1 MKKNALVV
9 LLMIATQ
16 VVMGQNP
23 DLKVG
28 QKTPDLVI
36 TDYILNTPKDK
47 NFSNKF
53 KVVEF
58 WATWCGP
65 CLGAVSHLNELQNK
79 FKDNKNLVFISISD
93 EAPEK
98 INKTLSK
105 IKFETIVVSDQT
117 KKTHE
122 NLIMRKDK
130 SYSIP
135 ATILID
141 DQNIVRFIGH
151 PDMLTPDV
159 LNKFISGQSLV
170 PSEGKKE
177 TKEIT
182 KNAEPENKEVSPQDY
197 TKIYKSDQI
206 NYAVIFSET
215 NPKVIYNM
223 SSYYDFENARLMF
236 LNWDLK
242 SILASL
248 NGVPNYKI
256 VLSNEVPN
264 QNYDFM
270 YTDSSLSNKEESYVI
285 AVKSFLMNKL
295 KLKESDVTVPT
306 DVYLL
311 KVTDAKKL
319 KENENNSKEPSHS
332 GSSKEFINFDCS
344 SLERVSEVISSFY
357 KIIVTNESNSNA
369 KYNFLF
375 KRGSLEELIKELNAY
390 GLTLEKAQRNIDC
403 IQYEK

>member
-1 MKKNALVV
+1 MKRIRLV
-9 LLMIATQ
+9 LLLIIATQ

-65 CLGAVSHLNELQNK
+65 CLGAVPHLNELQNK
-79 FKDNKNLVFISISD
+79 YKDTNNLVFISISD

-141 DQNIVRFIGH
+141 DQNIVRFIGR
-151 PDMLTPDV
+151 PEMLTSELID
-159 LNKFISGQSLV
+159 KFINGQLQDFNEV
-170 PSEGKKE
+170 KKE
-177 TKEIT
+177 MTEVNQT
-182 KNAEPENKEVSPQDY
+182 TEPENKDVSARDLF
-197 TKIYKSDQI
+197 KISSSERVNKSVFLAESNPNHKRD
-206 NYAVIFSET
+206 VPSFCDFS
-215 NPKVIYNM
+215 K
-223 SSYYDFENARLMF
+223 SKLMVF
-236 LNWDLK
+236 NWDLQ
-242 SILASL
+242 SIFAVL
-248 NGVPNYKI
+248 NEVPDYKI
-256 VLSNEVPN
+256 VVSKDISSLK
-264 QNYDFM
+264 YDFL
-270 YTDSSLSNKEESYVI
+270 YIDKNILKNKALFE
-285 AVKSFLMNKL
+285 KDMKLFLMNTL
-295 KLKESDVTVPT
+295 KLKEVNTTRIS

-311 KVTDAKKL
+311 KIMDAKKL
-319 KENENNSKEPSHS
+319 KENENTDVNSGHS
-332 GSSKEFINFDCS
+332 GSTDQYFNFDGTD
-344 SLERVSEVISSFY
+344 LKYVSEGIFNNFN
-357 KIIVTNESNSNA
+357 IIVIDESNSNA

-375 KRGSLEELIKELNAY
+375 KKGSLEDLIKELNAY

>member
-1 MKKNALVV
+1 MKKSTLVV
-9 LLMIATQ
+9 LLLIATQ
-16 VVMGQNP
+16 VTFGQNP

-65 CLGAVSHLNELQNK
+65 CLGAVPHLNELQNK

-141 DQNIVRFIGH
+141 DQNIVRFIGR
-151 PDMLTPDV
+151 PEMLTSELID
-159 LNKFISGQSLV
+159 KFINGQLQDFNEV
-170 PSEGKKE
+170 K
-177 TKEIT
+177 KEIT
-182 KNAEPENKEVSPQDY
+182 EVNQTTEPENKDVSARDLL
-197 TKIYKSDQI
+197 KIYTSERVNKSVFLAESNPNHKRD
-206 NYAVIFSET
+206 VPTLWDFS
-215 NPKVIYNM
+215 K
-223 SSYYDFENARLMF
+223 SKLMVF
-236 LNWDLK
+236 NWDLQ
-242 SILASL
+242 SIFAAL
-248 NGVPNYKI
+248 
-256 VLSNEVPN
+256 NEVPDYKIIVSKDISSLK
-264 QNYDFM
+264 YDFLFI
-270 YTDSSLSNKEESYVI
+270 DKNLLENKALFE
-285 AVKSFLMNKL
+285 KDMKLFLMNTL
-295 KLKESDVTVPT
+295 KLKEVNTTRIS

-311 KVTDAKKL
+311 KIMDAKKL
-319 KENENNSKEPSHS
+319 KENENTDVKSGHS
-332 GSSKEFINFDCS
+332 GSSDQYFNFDGTD
-344 SLERVSEVISSFY
+344 LKYVSEGICNNFN
-357 KIIVTNESNSNA
+357 IIVIDESNSNA

-375 KRGSLEELIKELNAY
+375 KKGSFEELIKELNAY